1 MPKENLNASPANLVY
16 GSPLAV
22 PGDFVPETAN
32 QPICEQLRV
41 LREKVDSLKPTPTSA
56 HGIDR
61 RQTNVPPS
69 LAAAKFVFVRRGAK
83 KPLETPYVGPYEV
96 IPRHDK

>member
-1 MPKENLNASPANLVY
+1 MGFDWTQNNAKRRFECFTSRPCVW
-16 GSPLAV
+16 
-22 PGDFVPETAN
+22 

-41 LREKVDSLKPTPTSA
+41 LHEKVDSLKLTPTGA

-69 LAAAKFVFVRRGAK
+69 LAVTKFVFVRRGAK